1 MSLPDFRDTTER
13 LQLALSDDSLPHAFL
28 KAGRELLAHLTQPT
42 QIAVMGLAGTGKTSL
57 LNMILREAVM
67 PDLGAV
73 PIVELIHGNS
83 PRVTYEPLTTPAAQ
97 RDGLAAREDMPAKT
111 FRVVQELPL
120 PQLESCGLI
129 EITIPEDSGQQADL
143 IEWVAQ
149 KAHIAIWC
157 AETFDDRNRMIWSA
171 VPDRLKDHSFL
182 ALTKADRLQ
191 MKGLL
196 ADQIERFESQFAE
209 EFLCLFPVATKQAMA
224 ACASGAVTGARLWQE
239 SGGKA
244 LADAIAREIETG
256 KLADRDHADVLLTR
270 MGLAATPRAPRAAPA
285 APVAAAPATPTP
297 PAMPPK
303 SERPAPVRA
312 EPPATA
318 PQMGREE
325 AIEMALSLL
334 QGCAND
340 MCAGGAGQKAAPPER
355 ILALCAQT
363 AQALATLLMDTQ
375 PDDPEIG
382 ALREDALES
391 EQVILLL
398 MLERNETAASDAI
411 SVLLQLKK
419 EMALL
424 GAR

>member
-1 MSLPDFRDTTER
+1 MSLPDFHDTTER
-13 LQLALSDDSLPHAFL
+13 LQLALNDDSMPHAFL

-42 QIAVMGLAGTGKTSL
+42 QIAVMGLAGSGKTSL
-57 LNMILREAVM
+57 LNMILRQAVM

-73 PIVELIHGNS
+73 PIIELIHGKTV
-83 PRVTYEPLTTPAAQ
+83 RVTYEPLTAPAE
-97 RDGLAAREDMPAKT
+97 RRNGLASRDAMPAKT
-111 FRVVQELPL
+111 FRVIQELPL
-120 PQLESCGLI
+120 PQLQSCGLI
-129 EITIPEDSGQQADL
+129 EINIPEDAGQQADL
-143 IEWVAQ
+143 LEWVAQ

-157 AETFDDRNRMIWSA
+157 SETFDDRERMIWSA

-196 ADQIERFESQFAE
+196 ADQISRFESQFAD
-209 EFLCLFPVATKQAMA
+209 EFLCLYPVATKQAMA
-224 ACASGAVTGARLWQE
+224 ACASGAVTRATLWQE

-244 LADAIAREIETG
+244 LSEGIAHEITTS

-270 MGLAATPRAPRAAPA
+270 MGLATPPRAPRAAPA
-285 APVAAAPATPTP
+285 PAAPLVTPPKAERIAAAPVAPQA
-297 PAMPPK
+297 
-303 SERPAPVRA
+303 V
-312 EPPATA
+312 

-325 AIEMALSLL
+325 AIDMALSLL
-334 QGCAND
+334 QGCANE
-340 MCAGGAGQKAAPPER
+340 MCAGSTDQKTAPPER
-355 ILALCAQT
+355 ILSHCAQT

-419 EMALL
+419 EMAEL